1 MARIF
6 VSGPSGDRREVRE
19 LERLGVDVVAGPG
32 VEEDPHYAYPA
43 EEWRA
48 HLQDADIVLIATR
61 DRLVGADLQDAHRLR
76 AVVKASIGVD
86 RVDLAGATRAGVL
99 VVNSPAPENFTGV
112 AEAVVGLMVMHAK
125 RLFAVE
131 RLLREGGWKS
141 AQAMGRLLAGSTVG
155 IVGLGRIGRAVARR
169 LQAWDMEILATDP
182 YRDDAY
188 AARAGAV
195 LVPLEELLARSDYVT
210 LHVVLNDETRGMIG
224 ARELG
229 LMKPEAML
237 INTSRGGVVQEPA
250 LVEALRSGALHGA
263 ALDVF
268 DTEPLPV
275 DSPLRAFSPER
286 VILTPHIIGNNRAS
300 QATSAR
306 MAVDSIAALLAAEV
320 PEHVVN
326 REAIGAW
333 QARFPAAV
341 ESAASPSPP
350 AW

>member
-1 MARIF
+1 MARVF
-6 VSGPSGDRREVRE
+6 VSGPSGDRREVQE
-19 LERLGVDVVAGPG
+19 LERLGVDVGAGPG
-32 VEEDPHYAYPA
+32 VEEDPHYVYPP

-48 HLQDADIVLIATR
+48 RLEDADVLLIATR
-61 DRLVGADLQDAHRLR
+61 DRLVAADLEGATRLR

-86 RVDLAGATRAGVL
+86 RVDLAGASRAGVL

-112 AEAVVGLMVMHAK
+112 AEAVVGLIAIQAK

-155 IVGLGRIGRAVARR
+155 IVGLGRIGSGVARR
-169 LQAWDMEILATDP
+169 LQGWDMEVLATDP

-188 AARAGAV
+188 AAASGAV

-224 ARELG
+224 APELA
-229 LMKPEAML
+229 LMKPGAML

-250 LVEALRSGALHGA
+250 VVDALRSGSLQGV

-268 DTEPLPV
+268 EQEPLPA
-275 DSPLRAFSPER
+275 DSPLRAFPPER

-306 MAVDSIAALLAAEV
+306 MAVESIRALLAGEV
-320 PEHVVN
+320 PEPVLN
-326 REAIGAW
+326 PEAVSAW
-333 QARFPAAV
+333 RRRFPAAV
-341 ESAASPSPP
+341 H
-350 AW
+350 